1 MANSNGK
8 TKPSTGRMLGQTS
21 SMAIY
26 GLSMLM
32 LKGFSL
38 VTIPLYARYLGP
50 AEYGKLDIVVSVI
63 EFVGLCASL
72 GLADTL
78 YRFASSGNDLDRAK
92 AEGQVF
98 GSGLIGALVIAFIV
112 QLFVPFI
119 HIFFGMTV
127 AIVPLRAGLF
137 AATITGL
144 VELPLAWMRLHNHP
158 LRYLSFV
165 TGRSL
170 SQIMLTWILLRQGHG
185 AAAILYA
192 TSAINLASVTVFA
205 TLSARSCRLVFSSTG
220 FANMAHYG
228 LPLVGGGL
236 AMYALGTFDRL
247 FLARAVTAQDI
258 GHYAIAA
265 KLALATALFIQPLA
279 LWWYPKR
286 IAVLRE
292 PDGIARNAKVWNL
305 GFTIL
310 MAGAS
315 FAALS
320 LPLFIQFGLPQS
332 YAPALIYLPW
342 LIVASVLNELV
353 SLSSGGAYLR
363 RGGYE
368 ILIVNSVAA
377 LVALIGYIVLIPSL
391 GVAGAIAATLAA
403 HLVRLAIFVVRA
415 KNAAAV
421 PLLTKST
428 LLVGLAA
435 LIPVLVALQGVSLA
449 LQLALVV
456 ATPLL
461 VFGYA
466 LMLGLISVPK
476 LGGVRLA

>member
-170 SQIMLTWILLRQGHG
+170 SQIMLTWILLRQ
-185 AAAILYA
+185 
-192 TSAINLASVTVFA
+192 
-205 TLSARSCRLVFSSTG
+205 RS
-220 FANMAHYG
+220 
-228 LPLVGGGL
+228 
-236 AMYALGTFDRL
+236 
-247 FLARAVTAQDI
+247 
-258 GHYAIAA
+258 
-265 KLALATALFIQPLA
+265 
-279 LWWYPKR
+279 
-286 IAVLRE
+286 E
-292 PDGIARNAKVWNL
+292 
-305 GFTIL
+305 
-310 MAGAS
+310 
-315 FAALS
+315 
-320 LPLFIQFGLPQS
+320 
-332 YAPALIYLPW
+332 
-342 LIVASVLNELV
+342 E
-353 SLSSGGAYLR
+353 R
-363 RGGYE
+363 RGGKE
-368 ILIVNSVAA
+368 C
-377 LVALIGYIVLIPSL
+377 
-391 GVAGAIAATLAA
+391 
-403 HLVRLAIFVVRA
+403 
-415 KNAAAV
+415 
-421 PLLTKST
+421 
-428 LLVGLAA
+428 
-435 LIPVLVALQGVSLA
+435 
-449 LQLALVV
+449 
-456 ATPLL
+456 
-461 VFGYA
+461 
-466 LMLGLISVPK
+466 
-476 LGGVRLA
+476 